1 MKNNDNNSFKTEL
14 TNKDYRKAILYAF
27 TMIFIEGI
35 YMKYIS
41 HYNSNLYSVIYGTI
55 VMVGAFVLIGT
66 LITLISFFL
75 QRRKAKNLASKTAFE
90 PYWLQILKYAF
101 LSCIIFNVIIF
112 GGKIV

>member
-1 MKNNDNNSFKTEL
+1 MKNNDNNSFQTEL
-14 TNKDYRKAILYAF
+14 TNRDYRKAILYAF

-75 QRRKAKNLASKTAFE
+75 QRRKAKT
-90 PYWLQILKYAF
+90 
-101 LSCIIFNVIIF
+101 
-112 GGKIV
+112 